1 MAQSSSLFQSRWIL
15 RFFAL
20 LIVPLTI
27 FSVGIAVGSIF
38 VHERTMEALL
48 TEENLVGAANPWLE
62 ISLMAPLTLIP
73 PLVFAIGILWF
84 ITRQILQPLQ
94 RLEEQAA
101 NLAWGNFEALRCPV
115 GGIREIQDLQGALID
130 MAEKVSAAQDGL
142 RDYIGAI
149 TAAQEEERTRLAR
162 ELHDDTLQA
171 LIALRQRLQI
181 ARKSLSDS
189 QVQRMLTELESLSE
203 QTIEN
208 LRRITRALRPIYLED
223 LGLVTALE
231 MLTREVGQNHN
242 LKIVFSKLGQ
252 ERRLPAEVEIS
263 LYRIAQE
270 ALNNVVRHA
279 HASHAE
285 VIIAFSPQEVRLE
298 ICDDG
303 IGFQMPRNPAD
314 FARQGHFGLLGIRER
329 AELIGARLEVV
340 SVPGNGTR
348 ITLRL

>member
-1 MAQSSSLFQSRWIL
+1 MTRFSPFQNRLIL
-15 RFFAL
+15 RFFTL
-20 LIVPLTI
+20 IIVPLTI
-27 FSVGIAVGSIF
+27 FSLGIAIGSIF
-38 VHERTMEALL
+38 LHERVMRQVLP
-48 TEENLVGAANPWLE
+48 EETLRIAVNPWLE
-62 ISLMAPLTLIP
+62 ITLMAPLVLIP
-73 PLVFAIGILWF
+73 PLVFSVGTLWF
-84 ITRQILQPLQ
+84 VTYHILRPLQ
-94 RLEEQAA
+94 RLGEQAA
-101 NLAWGNFEALRCPV
+101 NLAWGNFEAIRSPV
-115 GGIREIQDLQGALID
+115 GGIREIQDLQGALVD
-130 MAEKVSAAQDGL
+130 MAERVNAAQEGL

-149 TAAQEEERTRLAR
+149 TAAQEEERARLAR

-171 LIALRQRLQI
+171 IIALRQRLQLT
-181 ARKSLSDS
+181 RKSLTDPV
-189 QVQRMLTELESLSE
+189 VQRMLTELESLSE

-208 LRRITRALRPIYLED
+208 LRRMTRALRPIYLED

-231 MLTREVGQNHN
+231 MLTREVGQNHH
-242 LKIVFSKLGQ
+242 LKIAFSKLGQ

-279 HASHAE
+279 RASRAE
-285 VIIAFSPQEVRLE
+285 VLIAFSPQEVRLE

-314 FARQGHFGLLGIRER
+314 FARQGHFGLLGMRER
-329 AELIGARLEVV
+329 AELIGARLEVD